1 VEFVVG
7 EEGVVVG
14 DLVEGGGRWVG
25 GGGDEGGEFAE
36 LVEVVEAAYDWVEE
50 VDWLVCAGVEVGV
63 EEVLA
68 FVCERGEVG
77 VVCGCGGVFC
87 EADVEV

>member
-14 DLVEGGGRWVG
+14 DLVEDSGRWVG
-25 GGGDEGGEFAE
+25 GGDEGREFAE

-50 VDWLVCAGVEVGV
+50 VY
-63 EEVLA
+63 
-68 FVCERGEVG
+68 
-77 VVCGCGGVFC
+77 
-87 EADVEV
+87 